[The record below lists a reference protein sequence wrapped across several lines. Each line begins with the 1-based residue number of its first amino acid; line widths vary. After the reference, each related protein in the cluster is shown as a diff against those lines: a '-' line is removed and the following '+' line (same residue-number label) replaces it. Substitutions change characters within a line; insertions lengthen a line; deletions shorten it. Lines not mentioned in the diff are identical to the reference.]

1 MSHTCPIQLFVFYA
15 HENQQILSEV
25 RLQPH
30 PMHGHELYAGIAFG
44 LFVLME
50 LLYWTYRKMV
60 FMI

>member
-1 MSHTCPIQLFVFYA
+1 MSYKNVLNGY
-15 HENQQILSEV
+15 QILSEV

-44 LFVLME
+44 LFVSME
-50 LLYWTYRKMV
+50 LLCWIPHEMV